1 MVRKRN
7 ISAYSDLKTGFLY
20 KFFLIIGGILLLIYI
35 VNWLLSLN
43 FIEETVAGTILAF
56 SILFLGS
63 GVIIFFFFCQ
73 FSKLSEIAEEVERG
87 YESKEPRKNK

>member
-1 MVRKRN
+1 MVKKRN

-20 KFFLIIGGILLLIYI
+20 KFFLIIGGIFLFIYI
-35 VNWLLSLN
+35 INWLLSFN
-43 FIEETVAGTILAF
+43 FINEAVSGTILAF

-63 GVIIFFFFCQ
+63 GIILYFFFCQ

-87 YESKEPRKNK
+87 CEFKNQEENK